1 MLVPFEKQTPLPGSL
16 PSLTRPVCDEDKAD
30 IREAFIECLWSCT
43 IACIFQG
50 TCLFA
55 VKDVFECLDVYSL
68 NHCMKILETVQDTLG
83 DLPHLDNTHQLVT
96 SEIPDLFFVTMG
108 TRIF

>member
-1 MLVPFEKQTPLPGSL
+1 MLGRV
-16 PSLTRPVCDEDKAD
+16 LTE
-30 IREAFIECLWSCT
+30 
-43 IACIFQG
+43 
-50 TCLFA
+50 
-55 VKDVFECLDVYSL
+55 SL